1 MKKLLISTLTALML
15 VGMVGCNNK
24 VTIKVET
31 PTIETETQKETEEEI
46 QETTQ
51 EETQE
56 EIQEETQE
64 ITETEIETQEEIQ
77 EETQEITEE
86 TQENVQYEYNPD
98 WGYIP
103 ALECQFEVLPNGNF
117 RYYKLDET
125 TGKYYIV
132 ENPEPVET
140 YEPVKKYKETQEK
153 VQYEYNPDWGYDPV
167 FDCYFEILPSTNFRY
182 YKLDKE
188 TGKYDIVVNPEPVD
202 CGIAE
207 KYEPEGYQ
215 PTINYY
221 LEPEYVESNEN
232 FVYDPF
238 SDCYVEASQTIN
250 DTNYYKLD
258 ETNGKYKKIP
268 NPYYNTCN

>member
-15 VGMVGCNNK
+15 VGMVGCTHK

-31 PTIETETQKETEEEI
+31 PTIETETQTETQKETETEI

-51 EETQE
+51 EITEEETQE
-56 EIQEETQE
+56 TTEEETQEETQE
-64 ITETEIETQEEIQ
+64 ITEQ
-77 EETQEITEE
+77 
-86 TQENVQYEYNPD
+86 P
-98 WGYIP
+98 
-103 ALECQFEVLPNGNF
+103 C
-117 RYYKLDET
+117 
-125 TGKYYIV
+125 V
-132 ENPEPVET
+132 EEPVET
-140 YEPVKKYKETQEK
+140 YQETKKYTKTEEK

-167 FDCYFEILPSTNFRY
+167 LDCYFEILPNTNFRY
-182 YKLDKE
+182 YKLDNE
-188 TGKYDIVVNPEPVD
+188 TGKYDIVENSEPVD

>member
-15 VGMVGCNNK
+15 VGMVGCTHK

-31 PTIETETQKETEEEI
+31 PTVETETQKETE
-46 QETTQ
+46 T
-51 EETQE
+51 ETQE
-56 EIQEETQE
+56 EIQE
-64 ITETEIETQEEIQ
+64 ITEEEAE

-86 TQENVQYEYNPD
+86 PV
-98 WGYIP
+98 
-103 ALECQFEVLPNGNF
+103 
-117 RYYKLDET
+117 
-125 TGKYYIV
+125 V
-132 ENPEPVET
+132 EEPVET
-140 YEPVKKYKETQEK
+140 ETETQEYIETEEN

-167 FDCYFEILPSTNFRY
+167 FECYFEILSDGSCRY
-182 YKLDKE
+182 YKIDNE
-188 TGKYDIVVNPEPVD
+188 TGKYDIVENPEPVD

-207 KYEPEGYQ
+207 KYEPEGYK

-238 SDCYVEASQTIN
+238 SDCYVETSQTIN

>member
-1 MKKLLISTLTALML
+1 MKKLLISTLTALTL
-15 VGMVGCNNK
+15 VGMVGCNHE

-31 PTIETETQKETEEEI
+31 PTIETETQEEI
-46 QETTQ
+46 QEET
-51 EETQE
+51 ETQE

-64 ITETEIETQEEIQ
+64 ITEEPCVEEPVAEEPVETYK
-77 EETQEITEE
+77 E

-167 FDCYFEILPSTNFRY
+167 FDCYFEILPNTNFRY
-182 YKLDKE
+182 YKLDE
-188 TGKYDIVVNPEPVD
+188 TTGKYDIVENPEPVD
-202 CGIAE
+202 CGIVE

-215 PTINYY
+215 PIITI
-221 LEPEYVESNEN
+221 S
-232 FVYDPF
+232 
-238 SDCYVEASQTIN
+238 
-250 DTNYYKLD
+250 K
-258 ETNGKYKKIP
+258 
-268 NPYYNTCN
+268 

>member
-15 VGMVGCNNK
+15 VGMVGCTHK

-31 PTIETETQKETEEEI
+31 PTIETETQKETETKTETQEEI

-51 EETQE
+51 EET
-56 EIQEETQE
+56 EETTE
-64 ITETEIETQEEIQ
+64 EETETETETQEEIQ
-77 EETQEITEE
+77 EITEE
-86 TQENVQYEYNPD
+86 P
-98 WGYIP
+98 
-103 ALECQFEVLPNGNF
+103 C
-117 RYYKLDET
+117 
-125 TGKYYIV
+125 V
-132 ENPEPVET
+132 EQPVET
-140 YEPVKKYKETQEK
+140 YQETQETKKYIKTGEK

-167 FDCYFEILPSTNFRY
+167 FDCYFEVLPNTNFRY
-182 YKLDKE
+182 YKLDE
-188 TGKYDIVVNPEPVD
+188 TTGKYDIVEKSEPVD

-238 SDCYVEASQTIN
+238 SDCYVETSQTIN

>member
-15 VGMVGCNNK
+15 VGMVGCTHK

-31 PTIETETQKETEEEI
+31 PTIETETQKETETETETQEEI
-46 QETTQ
+46 K

-56 EIQEETQE
+56 ETEEPVAEEPVETYKETQE
-64 ITETEIETQEEIQ
+64 TQEYIETQEK
-77 EETQEITEE
+77 
-86 TQENVQYEYNPD
+86 VQYEYNPD

-125 TGKYYIV
+125 TGKYDIV
-132 ENPEPVET
+132 E
-140 YEPVKKYKETQEK
+140 
-153 VQYEYNPDWGYDPV
+153 
-167 FDCYFEILPSTNFRY
+167 
-182 YKLDKE
+182 
-188 TGKYDIVVNPEPVD
+188 NPEPVD
-202 CGIAE
+202 CGIVE

-238 SDCYVEASQTIN
+238 SDCYVETSQTIN

>member
-15 VGMVGCNNK
+15 VGMVGCTHK

-31 PTIETETQKETEEEI
+31 PTIETETQKETETEI
-46 QETTQ
+46 QETTE
-51 EETQE
+51 EET
-56 EIQEETQE
+56 QEETQE
-64 ITETEIETQEEIQ
+64 ITEQ
-77 EETQEITEE
+77 
-86 TQENVQYEYNPD
+86 P
-98 WGYIP
+98 
-103 ALECQFEVLPNGNF
+103 C
-117 RYYKLDET
+117 
-125 TGKYYIV
+125 V
-132 ENPEPVET
+132 EEPVET
-140 YEPVKKYKETQEK
+140 YQETKKYTKTEEK

-167 FDCYFEILPSTNFRY
+167 LDCYFEILPNTNFRY
-182 YKLDKE
+182 YKLDNE
-188 TGKYDIVVNPEPVD
+188 TGKYDIVENSEPVD

-238 SDCYVEASQTIN
+238 SDCYVETSQTIN
-250 DTNYYKLD
+250 DANYYKLD

>member
-15 VGMVGCNNK
+15 VGMVGCTHK

-31 PTIETETQKETEEEI
+31 PTIETETQKETET
-46 QETTQ
+46 ET
-51 EETQE
+51 ETQE
-56 EIQEETQE
+56 EIQE
-64 ITETEIETQEEIQ
+64 ITE

-86 TQENVQYEYNPD
+86 ETEEITQE
-98 WGYIP
+98 
-103 ALECQFEVLPNGNF
+103 
-117 RYYKLDET
+117 ET
-125 TGKYYIV
+125 EEETQEITEEPCV
-132 ENPEPVET
+132 EEPCVEQPVET
-140 YEPVKKYKETQEK
+140 YQETKKYIKTEEK

-167 FDCYFEILPSTNFRY
+167 LDCYFEVLPNTNFRY
-182 YKLDKE
+182 YKLDE
-188 TGKYDIVVNPEPVD
+188 TTGKYDIVENPEPVD

-238 SDCYVEASQTIN
+238 SDCYVETSQTIN

>member
-15 VGMVGCNNK
+15 VGMVGCTHK

-31 PTIETETQKETEEEI
+31 PTIETETQKETET
-46 QETTQ
+46 ET
-51 EETQE
+51 ETQE
-56 EIQEETQE
+56 EIQE
-64 ITETEIETQEEIQ
+64 ITE

-86 TQENVQYEYNPD
+86 ETEEITQE
-98 WGYIP
+98 
-103 ALECQFEVLPNGNF
+103 
-117 RYYKLDET
+117 ET
-125 TGKYYIV
+125 EEEIQEETEEITEEPCAEEPV
-132 ENPEPVET
+132 AEEPVET
-140 YEPVKKYKETQEK
+140 YKETQEK

-167 FDCYFEILPSTNFRY
+167 FECYFEILPNTNFRY
-182 YKLDKE
+182 YKLDE
-188 TGKYDIVVNPEPVD
+188 TTGKYDIVENPEPVD

>member
-15 VGMVGCNNK
+15 VGMVGCTHK

-31 PTIETETQKETEEEI
+31 PTIETETQKETETETETQEKI

-51 EETQE
+51 EETE
-56 EIQEETQE
+56 TEIQETPTIEEETQE
-64 ITETEIETQEEIQ
+64 TTEEIIEQ
-77 EETQEITEE
+77 PCVEE
-86 TQENVQYEYNPD
+86 P
-98 WGYIP
+98 
-103 ALECQFEVLPNGNF
+103 C
-117 RYYKLDET
+117 
-125 TGKYYIV
+125 V
-132 ENPEPVET
+132 EQPVET
-140 YEPVKKYKETQEK
+140 HQETKKYIKTEEK
-153 VQYEYNPDWGYDPV
+153 AQYEYNPDWGYDPV
-167 FDCYFEILPSTNFRY
+167 LDCYFEILPNTNFRY
-182 YKLDKE
+182 YKLDNE
-188 TGKYDIVVNPEPVD
+188 TGKYDIVEKSEPVD

-238 SDCYVEASQTIN
+238 SDCYVETSQTIN

>member
-15 VGMVGCNNK
+15 VGMVGCTHK

-31 PTIETETQKETEEEI
+31 PTIETETQKETETETETQEEIQEITEEETQEITEEETETEI

-56 EIQEETQE
+56 
-64 ITETEIETQEEIQ
+64 ITEEPVAEEPVETYK
-77 EETQEITEE
+77 E

-103 ALECQFEVLPNGNF
+103 ALDCQFEVLPNGNF

-167 FDCYFEILPSTNFRY
+167 FDCYFEILPNTNFRY
-182 YKLDKE
+182 YKLDNE
-188 TGKYDIVVNPEPVD
+188 TGKYDIVENPEPVD

-215 PTINYY
+215 PIITI
-221 LEPEYVESNEN
+221 S
-232 FVYDPF
+232 
-238 SDCYVEASQTIN
+238 
-250 DTNYYKLD
+250 K
-258 ETNGKYKKIP
+258 
-268 NPYYNTCN
+268 

>member
-1 MKKLLISTLTALML
+1 MKKLLISTLTALTL
-15 VGMVGCNNK
+15 VGMVGCTHK

-31 PTIETETQKETEEEI
+31 PTIETETQKETETETQEEIKEITEEETEEEI

-56 EIQEETQE
+56 ENET
-64 ITETEIETQEEIQ
+64 ETQEEIQ
-77 EETQEITEE
+77 EITEE
-86 TQENVQYEYNPD
+86 P
-98 WGYIP
+98 
-103 ALECQFEVLPNGNF
+103 C
-117 RYYKLDET
+117 
-125 TGKYYIV
+125 V
-132 ENPEPVET
+132 EEPVET
-140 YEPVKKYKETQEK
+140 YQETQETKKYIKTGEK

-202 CGIAE
+202 CGIVE

-238 SDCYVEASQTIN
+238 SDCYVETSQTIN

>member
-15 VGMVGCNNK
+15 VGMVSCTHK

-31 PTIETETQKETEEEI
+31 PTIEEETKEETETETEE
-46 QETTQ
+46 TT
-51 EETQE
+51 
-56 EIQEETQE
+56 QEETQE
-64 ITETEIETQEEIQ
+64 ITETETQEEIQ
-77 EETQEITEE
+77 EITEE
-86 TQENVQYEYNPD
+86 P
-98 WGYIP
+98 
-103 ALECQFEVLPNGNF
+103 C
-117 RYYKLDET
+117 
-125 TGKYYIV
+125 V
-132 ENPEPVET
+132 EEPCVEQPVET
-140 YEPVKKYKETQEK
+140 YQETKKYIKTEEK

-167 FDCYFEILPSTNFRY
+167 LDCYFEVLPNTNFRY
-182 YKLDKE
+182 YKLDE
-188 TGKYDIVVNPEPVD
+188 TTGKYDIVENSEPVD

-238 SDCYVEASQTIN
+238 SDCYVETSQTIN

>member
-15 VGMVGCNNK
+15 VGMVGCTHK

-31 PTIETETQKETEEEI
+31 PTIETETQKETETKTETQEEI

-51 EETQE
+51 ETTQEETEEITEEETETETETQE
-56 EIQEETQE
+56 EIQE
-64 ITETEIETQEEIQ
+64 
-77 EETQEITEE
+77 ITEE
-86 TQENVQYEYNPD
+86 P
-98 WGYIP
+98 
-103 ALECQFEVLPNGNF
+103 C
-117 RYYKLDET
+117 
-125 TGKYYIV
+125 V
-132 ENPEPVET
+132 EQPVET
-140 YEPVKKYKETQEK
+140 HQETKKYIKTEEK
-153 VQYEYNPDWGYDPV
+153 AQYEYNPDWGYDPV
-167 FDCYFEILPSTNFRY
+167 FDCYFEILPNTNFRY
-182 YKLDKE
+182 YKLDNE
-188 TGKYDIVVNPEPVD
+188 TGKYDIVENPEPVD
-202 CGIAE
+202 CGIVE

>member
-15 VGMVGCNNK
+15 VGMVGCTHK

-31 PTIETETQKETEEEI
+31 PTIE
-46 QETTQ
+46 

-56 EIQEETQE
+56 EIQETTQKE
-64 ITETEIETQEEIQ
+64 TETEIQETTEEEIKEETQEET
-77 EETQEITEE
+77 EEITEEPVAEEPVETYKE

-167 FDCYFEILPSTNFRY
+167 FECYFEILPNTNFRY
-182 YKLDKE
+182 YKLDE
-188 TGKYDIVVNPEPVD
+188 TTGKYDIVENPEPVD

-215 PTINYY
+215 PIITI
-221 LEPEYVESNEN
+221 S
-232 FVYDPF
+232 
-238 SDCYVEASQTIN
+238 
-250 DTNYYKLD
+250 K
-258 ETNGKYKKIP
+258 
-268 NPYYNTCN
+268 

>member
-15 VGMVGCNNK
+15 VGMVGCNHE
-24 VTIKVET
+24 VTIKVKT
-31 PTIETETQKETEEEI
+31 PTIETETQKETE
-46 QETTQ
+46 T
-51 EETQE
+51 ETQE
-56 EIQEETQE
+56 EIQEINEEETK
-64 ITETEIETQEEIQ
+64 
-77 EETQEITEE
+77 EETQEITEEETQEITEEETQETQE

-140 YEPVKKYKETQEK
+140 YESVKKYKETQEK

-182 YKLDKE
+182 YKLDNE
-188 TGKYDIVVNPEPVD
+188 TGKYDIVENPEPVD

-238 SDCYVEASQTIN
+238 SDCYVETSQTIN

>member
-15 VGMVGCNNK
+15 VGMVGCTHK

-31 PTIETETQKETEEEI
+31 PTIETETQKETE
-46 QETTQ
+46 T
-51 EETQE
+51 ETQE
-56 EIQEETQE
+56 EIQE
-64 ITETEIETQEEIQ
+64 ITEEETQEEPCV
-77 EETQEITEE
+77 EEPVAEEPVETYKETQEYIETEE
-86 TQENVQYEYNPD
+86 KVQYEYNPD

-167 FDCYFEILPSTNFRY
+167 LDCYFEVLPNSNFRY
-182 YKLDKE
+182 YKLDE
-188 TGKYDIVVNPEPVD
+188 TTGKYDIVENPEPVD

-215 PTINYY
+215 PIITI
-221 LEPEYVESNEN
+221 S
-232 FVYDPF
+232 
-238 SDCYVEASQTIN
+238 
-250 DTNYYKLD
+250 K
-258 ETNGKYKKIP
+258 
-268 NPYYNTCN
+268 

>member
-15 VGMVGCNNK
+15 VGMVGCTHK

-31 PTIETETQKETEEEI
+31 PTIETETQKETETKTETQEEI

-51 EETQE
+51 ETTKEETEEITEEETETETETQE
-56 EIQEETQE
+56 EIQE
-64 ITETEIETQEEIQ
+64 
-77 EETQEITEE
+77 ITEE
-86 TQENVQYEYNPD
+86 P
-98 WGYIP
+98 
-103 ALECQFEVLPNGNF
+103 C
-117 RYYKLDET
+117 
-125 TGKYYIV
+125 V
-132 ENPEPVET
+132 EEPCVEEPVET
-140 YEPVKKYKETQEK
+140 YQETKKYIKTEEK
-153 VQYEYNPDWGYDPV
+153 AQYAYNPDWGYDPV
-167 FDCYFEILPSTNFRY
+167 LDCYFEVLPNTNFRY
-182 YKLDKE
+182 YKLDNE
-188 TGKYDIVVNPEPVD
+188 TGKYDIVENPEPVD

-238 SDCYVEASQTIN
+238 SDCYVETSQTIN

>member
-15 VGMVGCNNK
+15 VGMVGCTHK

-31 PTIETETQKETEEEI
+31 PTIETETQKETET
-46 QETTQ
+46 ET
-51 EETQE
+51 ETQE
-56 EIQEETQE
+56 EIQE
-64 ITETEIETQEEIQ
+64 ITEEETE

-86 TQENVQYEYNPD
+86 T
-98 WGYIP
+98 
-103 ALECQFEVLPNGNF
+103 C
-117 RYYKLDET
+117 
-125 TGKYYIV
+125 V
-132 ENPEPVET
+132 EEPVAEEPVET
-140 YEPVKKYKETQEK
+140 YQETKKYIKTEEK

-167 FDCYFEILPSTNFRY
+167 LDCYFEVLPNTNFRY
-182 YKLDKE
+182 YKLDE
-188 TGKYDIVVNPEPVD
+188 TTGKYDIVEKSEPVD

>member
-15 VGMVGCNNK
+15 VGMVGCTHK

-31 PTIETETQKETEEEI
+31 PTIETETQKETEE
-46 QETTQ
+46 TT
-51 EETQE
+51 
-56 EIQEETQE
+56 QEETQE
-64 ITETEIETQEEIQ
+64 ITEEETQEETEEITE
-77 EETQEITEE
+77 EETQEITEEITEEETQEITEEE

-140 YEPVKKYKETQEK
+140 YEPVKKYKETEEK

-167 FDCYFEILPSTNFRY
+167 FDCYFEILPNTNFRY
-182 YKLDKE
+182 YKLDE
-188 TGKYDIVVNPEPVD
+188 TTGKYDIVENPEPVD

-215 PTINYY
+215 PIITI
-221 LEPEYVESNEN
+221 S
-232 FVYDPF
+232 
-238 SDCYVEASQTIN
+238 
-250 DTNYYKLD
+250 K
-258 ETNGKYKKIP
+258 
-268 NPYYNTCN
+268 

>member
-1 MKKLLISTLTALML
+1 MKKLLISTLTALTL
-15 VGMVGCNNK
+15 VGMVGCTHE

-31 PTIETETQKETEEEI
+31 PTIETETQEEI
-46 QETTQ
+46 
-51 EETQE
+51 
-56 EIQEETQE
+56 
-64 ITETEIETQEEIQ
+64 
-77 EETQEITEE
+77 QEITEE
-86 TQENVQYEYNPD
+86 PCVEEPVD
-98 WGYIP
+98 CG
-103 ALECQFEVLPNGNF
+103 
-117 RYYKLDET
+117 
-125 TGKYYIV
+125 IV
-132 ENPEPVET
+132 EKYEPVIEEPCVEDPVMEDESVET
-140 YEPVKKYKETQEK
+140 YQETQEYIETEEN

-167 FDCYFEILPSTNFRY
+167 FECYFEILSDGSCRY
-182 YKLDKE
+182 YKIDNE
-188 TGKYDIVVNPEPVD
+188 TGKYDIVENSEPVD

-238 SDCYVEASQTIN
+238 SDCYVETSQTIN

-268 NPYYNTCN
+268 SPYNNIYN

>member
-15 VGMVGCNNK
+15 VGMVGCTHK

-31 PTIETETQKETEEEI
+31 PTIETETQKETET
-46 QETTQ
+46 ET
-51 EETQE
+51 ETQE
-56 EIQEETQE
+56 EIQE
-64 ITETEIETQEEIQ
+64 ITE

-86 TQENVQYEYNPD
+86 ETEEITQE
-98 WGYIP
+98 
-103 ALECQFEVLPNGNF
+103 
-117 RYYKLDET
+117 ET
-125 TGKYYIV
+125 EEETQEITEEPCV
-132 ENPEPVET
+132 EEPCVEQPVET
-140 YEPVKKYKETQEK
+140 YQETKKYIKTEEK

-167 FDCYFEILPSTNFRY
+167 LDCYFEVLLNTNFRY
-182 YKLDKE
+182 YKLDE
-188 TGKYDIVVNPEPVD
+188 TTGKYDIVENPEPVG

-238 SDCYVEASQTIN
+238 SDCYVETSQTIN

>member
-15 VGMVGCNNK
+15 VGMVGCTHK

-31 PTIETETQKETEEEI
+31 PTIETETQKETETETETQEEI

-51 EETQE
+51 ETTQEETEEITEEETETETETQE
-56 EIQEETQE
+56 EIQE
-64 ITETEIETQEEIQ
+64 
-77 EETQEITEE
+77 ITEE
-86 TQENVQYEYNPD
+86 P
-98 WGYIP
+98 
-103 ALECQFEVLPNGNF
+103 C
-117 RYYKLDET
+117 
-125 TGKYYIV
+125 V
-132 ENPEPVET
+132 EEPCVEQPVET
-140 YEPVKKYKETQEK
+140 YQETQETQETKKYIKTGEK

-167 FDCYFEILPSTNFRY
+167 LDCYFEVLPNTNFRY
-182 YKLDKE
+182 YKLDNE
-188 TGKYDIVVNPEPVD
+188 TGKYDIVENPEPVD